1 MSPEE
6 IRQLLAAAGLSPE
19 VIARFAPAAQLMSR
33 MDPADVRQAV
43 LAFIEANTDE

>member
-19 VIARFAPAAQLMSR
+19 DVARYVPAAQLMSR
-33 MDPADVRQAV
+33 MDPALVRQAI
-43 LAFIEANTDE
+43 LESIERNTDE